1 MARKITRKQKI
12 YGIVAAA
19 TIAVGATVSAIFLRR
34 RKDERPQIGP
44 EGTSTPTPPISNLPV
59 RAALQAM
66 CLRPQNLSAAEQDL
80 LVTDVFLPMWGKVD
94 GADRIGPDELSSR
107 STQMASLFVNALGCP
122 NKMLSRETA
131 TSLLRD
137 AWMRLTGANI

>member
-1 MARKITRKQKI
+1 MARNLTRKQKI
-12 YGIVAAA
+12 YGIIAAA
-19 TIAVGATVSAIFLRR
+19 TVAIGATVSAILIR
-34 RKDERPQIGP
+34 RKDEKPQLGP

-66 CLRPQNLSAAEQDL
+66 CLRPQNLSAMEQDL

-94 GADRIGPDELSSR
+94 GADQIGPDELSSR

-122 NKMLSRETA
+122 NKMLSVDTA
-131 TSLLRD
+131 TRLLRD
-137 AWMRLTGANI
+137 AWMRLTGASI